1 MGALDGHT
9 TFGDSDGIRDPGKCR
24 SFEEKE
30 KEDAYEG
37 EGWEIPSSLRYLS
50 WDLALARES

>member
-24 SFEEKE
+24 RFEEKE
-30 KEDAYEG
+30 EDAYEG
-37 EGWEIPSSLRYLS
+37 EGWEILSSLRYLS
-50 WDLALARES
+50 WDLAWARES